1 MGFISNLFNTKPQ
14 LPPIN
19 MGLIGADM
27 HSHFLPGIDDG
38 AKTMDDSIALI
49 KAMKAMGYKKIITT
63 PHIMSDCYRNTP
75 EIIRQK
81 LSEVQSELVKEEI
94 DIEIQAAA
102 EYYLDSDF
110 EKFIAEKNLLT
121 FGKNYVLF
129 EISFMTEPP
138 SLKEAIFNMQLAG
151 YKPVLAHTERY
162 SYWYNDFENYVNMI
176 DRGVILQI
184 NILSLIGHYDTPAKK
199 IAEKLIKENM
209 VELIGSDCHNINHI
223 NQINIC
229 RQQPYLKQLID
240 SGKLLNSS
248 L

>member
-151 YKPVLAHTERY
+151 YKPVLAHPERY

>member
-151 YKPVLAHTERY
+151 YKPVLAHPERY

-229 RQQPYLKQLID
+229 RQQPYLKQLIE